1 MGTLRVGAE
10 QFRRELTELL
20 SRVGYGGDEV
30 IVERNGRPIA
40 VLKPYAGREE
50 IAASQDAVEQ
60 APGLAAQ
67 IERAREAAGISY
79 EELAQQLQ
87 AERMRTMREKYPDF
101 TAAFAPDA
109 ASKPA

>member
-1 MGTLRVGAE
+1 MCIGF
-10 QFRRELTELL
+10 FRHTCCLA
-20 SRVGYGGDEV
+20 VKGVYPV
-30 IVERNGRPIA
+30 IDLVRPS
-40 VLKPYAGREE
+40 LK
-50 IAASQDAVEQ
+50 
-60 APGLAAQ
+60 
-67 IERAREAAGISY
+67 REAAGISY